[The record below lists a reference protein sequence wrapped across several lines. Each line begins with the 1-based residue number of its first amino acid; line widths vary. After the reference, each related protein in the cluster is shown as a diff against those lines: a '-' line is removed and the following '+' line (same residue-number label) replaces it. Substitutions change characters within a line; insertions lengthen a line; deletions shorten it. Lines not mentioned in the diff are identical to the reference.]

1 MSLPRPSRRCQ
12 TSTHATTT
20 HPSTPPTHERPRTR
34 THARTLAG
42 TDFAAN
48 KRKQRAASAG
58 AIEAAVAAMR
68 AHPHESGVQEG
79 GCAHRAVAKESYCK
93 PREWA

>member
-1 MSLPRPSRRCQ
+1 MPNQHTRHDHAPKHTAHAR
-12 TSTHATTT
+12 THA
-20 HPSTPPTHERPRTR
+20 PRTR
-34 THARTLAG
+34 TNARTLAG